1 MDDDDDEVR
10 ETQSNGRYLTPRSND
25 SVELLRPPINFY
37 FEESLS
43 DNEVQITFEDYYGE
57 VFMVYYPGF
66 LDVSNLNSESA
77 RGSVRCVIVS
87 VPHLVIKELLS
98 STVYTFCALL
108 RGVAIETP
116 FQCKS
121 YQTAIYFRE
130 PWIYQDTKAVILT
143 SFLLLLMLALLVGV
157 ITTYFMIRR
166 IPTLMRGSKRVVMVN
181 NRTKEVMVMPRAASM
196 QKETQAVPKSE
207 APYYLTPRPRQ
218 SMEDRCE
225 FTLNLF
231 RKLLIEH

>member
-1 MDDDDDEVR
+1 MDDDDVR

-37 FEESLS
+37 FEESLD

-57 VFMVYYPGF
+57 VFMVYYPGL

-77 RGSVRCVIVS
+77 RSSVRCVIVS
-87 VPHLVIKELLS
+87 VPHLVVKELLS

-121 YQTAIYFRE
+121 YQTSAIYVRE
-130 PWIYQDTKAVILT
+130 PWIYMEHKAVILT

-181 NRTKEVMVMPRAASM
+181 NRTKEVMVMPRAPSM

-218 SMEDRCE
+218 SIEDRYDA
-225 FTLNLF
+225 TNLF
-231 RKLLIEH
+231 HKLLIEN

>member
-1 MDDDDDEVR
+1 MDDEEVR
-10 ETQSNGRYLTPRSND
+10 ETQSNGRYLTPRGND

-43 DNEVQITFEDYYGE
+43 DNEVQITFDDYYDE

-87 VPHLVIKELLS
+87 APHLLVKELLS
-98 STVYTFCALL
+98 STVYTFCALF

-121 YQTAIYFRE
+121 YQTSAISFRE
-130 PWIYQDTKAVILT
+130 PWIYQEHKAVILT
-143 SFLLLLMLALLVGV
+143 SFLLLLMLSLLVGV
-157 ITTYFMIRR
+157 ISTYLTIRR
-166 IPTLMRGSKRVVMVN
+166 MPTLMRGSKRVVMVN

-196 QKETQAVPKSE
+196 QKETPAVPKSE

-218 SMEDRCE
+218 SMEDRYAS
-225 FTLNLF
+225 TNLY
-231 RKLLIEH
+231 R